1 MRSAAWPAD
10 AAGPPGRLPP
20 SPFGHPIPPRERSR
34 RPRLLPRL
42 GPARRS
48 PQRGPVAPRP
58 DEPGSGPRTRSA
70 LFTPRGAAR
79 RGRPADV
86 APRPGER
93 AAPGGRQVAPA
104 ASIRSRAAEP
114 RTPQTIPGAAAK
126 LNNLPAPRRAQ
137 TPPPARLRAGP
148 GARAAAEP
156 GTEERGAAPGP
167 PRRPRR
173 RWAR

>member
-1 MRSAAWPAD
+1 MNEAGSCTSSRGPAPPGALLSAAPQRRGSA
-10 AAGPPGRLPP
+10 PGRT
-20 SPFGHPIPPRERSR
+20 GGEGGRSGARMR
-34 RPRLLPRL
+34 R
-42 GPARRS
+42 
-48 PQRGPVAPRP
+48 
-58 DEPGSGPRTRSA
+58 A

-104 ASIRSRAAEP
+104 PSIRSRAAEP

-167 PRRPRR
+167 PRRLRL